1 MLSLR
6 CASQRLQLKS
16 TSKQKYKPTFI
27 QHHENSAA
35 VCVHRDF
42 SEHSRWLSCSCVTL
56 RSGPCL
62 TTPCLYVLHPVNWH
76 LRITYPSFCASW
88 LPDGFVQW
96 KTLSRAQGQEREDR
110 QVCSNHSFR
119 LGLWQRLWLLR
130 GACAC
135 QAASPLRVQFPRA
148 SQALCPTVLGFP

>member
-1 MLSLR
+1 MLLKDSNLNQPVDKNISQPSSSTMR
-6 CASQRLQLKS
+6 TLLPFVCIVTSQSTVDDCPVHVSPCAQ
-16 TSKQKYKPTFI
+16 
-27 QHHENSAA
+27 
-35 VCVHRDF
+35 
-42 SEHSRWLSCSCVTL
+42 
-56 RSGPCL
+56 GPCL